1 MVGNLRED
9 ESRQILREQ
18 HFGRLGCCLDGEPY
32 VVPVSYLFEGDSI
45 YVHSMPGRKINIL
58 RANPRACLQVDN
70 IKNTY
75 DWKSVIAFGFFV
87 ELTDQAERRNML
99 VRLFN
104 HFPHLTPVESRMEA
118 NVDHAIV
125 FRLQVDSISGVYE
138 KW

>member
-9 ESRQILREQ
+9 ESRQMLREQ
-18 HFGRLGCCLDGEPY
+18 HVGRLGCCLDSEPY

-45 YVHSMPGRKINIL
+45 YVHSMPGRKIDTL

-70 IKNTY
+70 VKNTY
-75 DWKSVIAFGFFV
+75 DWKSVIAYGFFF
-87 ELTDQAERRNML
+87 ELTDQAERRKML

-118 NVDHAIV
+118 NVDKAIV
-125 FRLQVDSISGVYE
+125 FCLKIDTISGVYE

>member
-1 MVGNLRED
+1 MVGNLREE
-9 ESRQILREQ
+9 ESRQILREL
-18 HFGRLGCCLDGEPY
+18 HIGRLGCCLDGEPY

-45 YVHSMPGRKINIL
+45 YIHSMPGRKISML
-58 RANPRACLQVDN
+58 RANPRACLQVDI

-75 DWKSVIAFGFFV
+75 DWKSVIAFGSVV
-87 ELTDQAERRNML
+87 ELTDEVERRKML

-118 NVDHAIV
+118 NVDKAIV
-125 FRLQVDSISGVYE
+125 FALKIDSISGVYE